1 MGRKALKRL
10 RKKRRTI
17 KLRKAPA
24 QASPP
29 VPPVDL
35 VRFMMANNSASNNIA
50 QNNHEELLMM
60 RMASEKKNQEMESY
74 KRQIDMELQK
84 QKDIISERARL
95 DKENKNML
103 SELKKQIESDKFME
117 DATRENN
124 DVKNKLELQ
133 NVKHEHKMN
142 IQTQKNEVTE
152 QEIQRQKE
160 LNKKQEENVKLKREL
175 EIIKQKNNELNNQI
189 KNNDLYNN
197 NLQLKDEIKRLKS
210 ENEAYDEL
218 IKTDEF
224 VKSADNHKKYILE
237 LEKQK
242 FDSELK
248 DQVYKK
254 RREVLLNYANIPEIS
269 EEQWTAMQN
278 KLKESIQS
286 SIVKEMEFKKQ
297 QEEFNKK
304 EDETNHYKELLD
316 QQTKKMHEA
325 EIEKVRAE
333 KKIEKMKNKS
343 ELADEMKEAIEYEAT
358 QRMDIEEINKKT
370 DLAKKA
376 MEVYQESLAVNA
388 QNKYIKDNGLKN
400 AKVLAEMKQKIVET
414 EYSNNAIK
422 EYSDL
427 LDQLQ
432 KAEATNSVAAKMY
445 NFTDKF
451 TDYRTSVPAAKILI
465 EQMGY
470 YNNSFDKRRNLV
482 DSLEA
487 RIAQNPNVWSYM
499 VKKYNQL
506 EDVRNHYS
514 FQTLPYLTE
523 IINNMDQTINE
534 FKENNWALS

>member
-24 QASPP
+24 QAS
-29 VPPVDL
+29 PPVDL

-175 EIIKQKNNELNNQI
+175 EIIKQKNSELNNQI

-269 EEQWTAMQN
+269 EKQWTEMQN

-304 EDETNHYKELLD
+304 EAETNHYKELLD

-370 DLAKKA
+370 DLAKRA
-376 MEVYQESLAVNA
+376 MEVYQESLVVNA

-400 AKVLAEMKQKIVET
+400 AKELAEMKQKIVET

-445 NFTDKF
+445 NFTDNF
-451 TDYRTSVPAAKILI
+451 TDYRTGVPAAKILI

-470 YNNSFDKRRNLV
+470 YKNSFENRRNLV

-499 VKKYNQL
+499 VKKYNEL

-534 FKENNWALS
+534 FKASNWPLS

>member
-24 QASPP
+24 QAS
-29 VPPVDL
+29 PPVDL

-175 EIIKQKNNELNNQI
+175 EIIKQKNSELNNQI

-269 EEQWTAMQN
+269 EKQWTEMQN

-304 EDETNHYKELLD
+304 EAETNHYKELLD

-333 KKIEKMKNKS
+333 KRLEKINNKS

-376 MEVYQESLAVNA
+376 MEVYQESLVVNA

-400 AKVLAEMKQKIVET
+400 AKELAEMKQKIVET

-445 NFTDKF
+445 NFTDNF
-451 TDYRTSVPAAKILI
+451 TDYRTGVPAAKILI

-470 YNNSFDKRRNLV
+470 YKNSFENRRNLV

-499 VKKYNQL
+499 VKKYNEL

-523 IINNMDQTINE
+523 IINNMDKTINE

>member
-24 QASPP
+24 QAS
-29 VPPVDL
+29 PPVDL

-189 KNNDLYNN
+189 KKNDLYNN

-269 EEQWTAMQN
+269 EKQWTAMQN

-286 SIVKEMEFKKQ
+286 SIVQEMEFKKQ

-304 EDETNHYKELLD
+304 EAETNHYKELLD

-333 KKIEKMKNKS
+333 KRLEKINNKS

-370 DLAKKA
+370 DLAKRA
-376 MEVYQESLAVNA
+376 MEVYQESLVVNA

-400 AKVLAEMKQKIVET
+400 AKELAEMKQKIVET

-445 NFTDKF
+445 NFTDNF
-451 TDYRTSVPAAKILI
+451 TDYRTGVPAAKILI

-470 YNNSFDKRRNLV
+470 YKNSFDKRRNLV

-499 VKKYNQL
+499 VKNHNEL

-523 IINNMDQTINE
+523 IINNMDKTINE

>member
-24 QASPP
+24 QAS
-29 VPPVDL
+29 PPVDL

-175 EIIKQKNNELNNQI
+175 EIIKQKNSELNNQI

-269 EEQWTAMQN
+269 EKQWTEMQN

-304 EDETNHYKELLD
+304 EAETNHYKELLD

-333 KKIEKMKNKS
+333 KRLEKINNKS

-370 DLAKKA
+370 DLAKRA
-376 MEVYQESLAVNA
+376 MEVYQESLVVNA

-400 AKVLAEMKQKIVET
+400 AKELAEMKQKIVET

-445 NFTDKF
+445 NFTDNF
-451 TDYRTSVPAAKILI
+451 TDYRTGVPAAKILI

-499 VKKYNQL
+499 VKNHNEL

>member
-24 QASPP
+24 QAS
-29 VPPVDL
+29 PPVDL

-269 EEQWTAMQN
+269 EKQWTEMQN

-304 EDETNHYKELLD
+304 EAETNHYKELLD

-333 KKIEKMKNKS
+333 KRLEKINNKS

-370 DLAKKA
+370 DLAKRA
-376 MEVYQESLAVNA
+376 MEVYQESLVVNA

-400 AKVLAEMKQKIVET
+400 AKELAEMKQKIVET

-432 KAEATNSVAAKMY
+432 KAEAANSVAAKMY

-451 TDYRTSVPAAKILI
+451 TDYRTGVPAAKILI

-470 YNNSFDKRRNLV
+470 YKNSFDKRRNLV

-499 VKKYNQL
+499 VKKYNEL

>member
-24 QASPP
+24 QAS
-29 VPPVDL
+29 PPVDL

-197 NLQLKDEIKRLKS
+197 NLQLEDEIKRLKS

-269 EEQWTAMQN
+269 EKQWTEMQN
-278 KLKESIQS
+278 KLKQSIQS

-304 EDETNHYKELLD
+304 EAETNHYKELLD

-333 KKIEKMKNKS
+333 KRLEKINNKS

-376 MEVYQESLAVNA
+376 MEVYQESLVVNA

-400 AKVLAEMKQKIVET
+400 AKELAEMKQKIVET

-470 YNNSFDKRRNLV
+470 YKNSFDKRRNLV

-499 VKKYNQL
+499 VKNHNEL

-523 IINNMDQTINE
+523 IINNMDKTINE

>member
-24 QASPP
+24 QAS
-29 VPPVDL
+29 PPVDL

-269 EEQWTAMQN
+269 EKQWTEMQN

-304 EDETNHYKELLD
+304 EAETNHYKELLD

-333 KKIEKMKNKS
+333 KRLEKINNKS
-343 ELADEMKEAIEYEAT
+343 ELADEMKKAIEYEVT

-370 DLAKKA
+370 DLAKRA
-376 MEVYQESLAVNA
+376 MEVYQESLVVNA

-400 AKVLAEMKQKIVET
+400 AKELAEMKQKIVET

-445 NFTDKF
+445 NFTDNF
-451 TDYRTSVPAAKILI
+451 TDYRTGVPAAKILI

-470 YNNSFDKRRNLV
+470 YKNSFENKRKLV

>member
-24 QASPP
+24 QAS
-29 VPPVDL
+29 PPVDL

-175 EIIKQKNNELNNQI
+175 EIIKQKNSELNNQI

-197 NLQLKDEIKRLKS
+197 NLQLEDEIKRLKS

-269 EEQWTAMQN
+269 EKQWTEMQN

-304 EDETNHYKELLD
+304 EAETNHYKELLD

-333 KKIEKMKNKS
+333 KRLEKMNNKS
-343 ELADEMKEAIEYEAT
+343 VLADEMKEALEYEAT

-376 MEVYQESLAVNA
+376 MEVYQESLVVNA

-400 AKVLAEMKQKIVET
+400 AKELAEMKQKIVET

-445 NFTDKF
+445 NFTDNF
-451 TDYRTSVPAAKILI
+451 TDYRTGVPAAKILI

-470 YNNSFDKRRNLV
+470 YKNSFDKRRNLV

-499 VKKYNQL
+499 VKNHNEL

-523 IINNMDQTINE
+523 IINNMDKTINE

>member
-24 QASPP
+24 QAS
-29 VPPVDL
+29 PPVDL

-269 EEQWTAMQN
+269 EKQWTEMQN

-286 SIVKEMEFKKQ
+286 SIVQEMEFKKQ

-304 EDETNHYKELLD
+304 EAETNHYKELLD

-376 MEVYQESLAVNA
+376 MEVYQESLVVNA

-400 AKVLAEMKQKIVET
+400 AKELAEMKQKIVET

-451 TDYRTSVPAAKILI
+451 TDYRTGVPAAKILI

-499 VKKYNQL
+499 VKNHNEL

-534 FKENNWALS
+534 FKASNWPLS

>member
-24 QASPP
+24 QAS
-29 VPPVDL
+29 PPVDL

-269 EEQWTAMQN
+269 EKQWTEMQN

-304 EDETNHYKELLD
+304 EAETNHYKELLD

-333 KKIEKMKNKS
+333 KRLEKINNKS

-370 DLAKKA
+370 DLAKRA
-376 MEVYQESLAVNA
+376 MEVYQESLVVNA

-400 AKVLAEMKQKIVET
+400 AKELAEMKQKIVET

-432 KAEATNSVAAKMY
+432 KAEAANSVAAKMY

-451 TDYRTSVPAAKILI
+451 TDYRTGVPAAKILI

-499 VKKYNQL
+499 VKKHNEL

>member
-24 QASPP
+24 QAS
-29 VPPVDL
+29 PPVDL

-175 EIIKQKNNELNNQI
+175 EIIKQKNSELNNQI

-269 EEQWTAMQN
+269 EKQWTEMQN

-286 SIVKEMEFKKQ
+286 SIVQEMEFKKQ

-304 EDETNHYKELLD
+304 EAETNHYKELLD

-333 KKIEKMKNKS
+333 KRLEKINNKS

-376 MEVYQESLAVNA
+376 MEVYQESLVVNA

-400 AKVLAEMKQKIVET
+400 AKELAEMKQKIVET

-445 NFTDKF
+445 NFTDNF
-451 TDYRTSVPAAKILI
+451 TDYRTGVPAAKILI

-470 YNNSFDKRRNLV
+470 YKNSFENRRKLV

-499 VKKYNQL
+499 VKKYNEL

-523 IINNMDQTINE
+523 IINNMDKTINE

>member
-24 QASPP
+24 QAS
-29 VPPVDL
+29 PPVDL

-189 KNNDLYNN
+189 KKNDLYNN
-197 NLQLKDEIKRLKS
+197 NLQLEDEIKRLKS

-269 EEQWTAMQN
+269 EKQWTEMQN

-304 EDETNHYKELLD
+304 EAETNHYKELLD

-333 KKIEKMKNKS
+333 KRLEKINNKS

-370 DLAKKA
+370 DLAKRA
-376 MEVYQESLAVNA
+376 MEVYQESLVVNA

-400 AKVLAEMKQKIVET
+400 AKELAEMKQKIVET

-445 NFTDKF
+445 NFTDNF
-451 TDYRTSVPAAKILI
+451 TDYRTGVPAAKILI

-470 YNNSFDKRRNLV
+470 YKNSFDKRRNLV

-499 VKKYNQL
+499 VKKYNEL

-523 IINNMDQTINE
+523 IINNMDKTINE

>member
-24 QASPP
+24 QAS
-29 VPPVDL
+29 PPVDL

-269 EEQWTAMQN
+269 EKQWTEMQN

-304 EDETNHYKELLD
+304 EAETNHYKELLD

-333 KKIEKMKNKS
+333 KRIEKMKNKS

-376 MEVYQESLAVNA
+376 MEVYQESLVVNA

-400 AKVLAEMKQKIVET
+400 AKELAEMKQKIVET

-445 NFTDKF
+445 NFTDNF
-451 TDYRTSVPAAKILI
+451 TDYRTGVPAAKILI

-470 YNNSFDKRRNLV
+470 YKNSFENRRKLV

-499 VKKYNQL
+499 VKKHNEL

-523 IINNMDQTINE
+523 IINNMDKTINE

>member
-24 QASPP
+24 QAS
-29 VPPVDL
+29 PPVDL

-269 EEQWTAMQN
+269 EKQWTAMQN

-304 EDETNHYKELLD
+304 EAETNHYKELLD

-333 KKIEKMKNKS
+333 KRLEKINNKS

-370 DLAKKA
+370 DLAKRA
-376 MEVYQESLAVNA
+376 MEVYQESLVVNA

-400 AKVLAEMKQKIVET
+400 AKELAEMKQKIVET

-432 KAEATNSVAAKMY
+432 KAEAANSVAAKMY

-451 TDYRTSVPAAKILI
+451 TDYRTGVPAAKILI

-470 YNNSFDKRRNLV
+470 YKNSFENRRNLV

-499 VKKYNQL
+499 VKKHNEL

-523 IINNMDQTINE
+523 IINNMDKTINE

>member
-24 QASPP
+24 QAS
-29 VPPVDL
+29 PPVDL

-269 EEQWTAMQN
+269 EKQWTEMQN

-304 EDETNHYKELLD
+304 EAETNHYKELLD

-333 KKIEKMKNKS
+333 KRLEKINNKS

-370 DLAKKA
+370 DLAKRA
-376 MEVYQESLAVNA
+376 MEVYQESLVVNA

-400 AKVLAEMKQKIVET
+400 AKELAEMKQKIVET

-432 KAEATNSVAAKMY
+432 KAEAANSVAAKMY

-451 TDYRTSVPAAKILI
+451 TDYRTGVPAAKILI

-470 YNNSFDKRRNLV
+470 YKNSFDKRRNLV

-499 VKKYNQL
+499 VKKYNEL

-523 IINNMDQTINE
+523 IINNMDKTINE

>member
-24 QASPP
+24 QAS
-29 VPPVDL
+29 PPVDL

-254 RREVLLNYANIPEIS
+254 RREVLLNYANIPEIT
-269 EEQWTAMQN
+269 EEQWTSMQN

-304 EDETNHYKELLD
+304 EAETNHYKELLD

-333 KKIEKMKNKS
+333 KRLEKINNKS

-370 DLAKKA
+370 DLAKRA
-376 MEVYQESLAVNA
+376 MEVYQESLVVNA

-400 AKVLAEMKQKIVET
+400 AKELAEMKQKIVET

-445 NFTDKF
+445 NFTDNF
-451 TDYRTSVPAAKILI
+451 TDYRTGVPAAKTLI

-470 YNNSFDKRRNLV
+470 YKNSFENRRNLV

-499 VKKYNQL
+499 VKKHNEL

-523 IINNMDQTINE
+523 IINNMDKTINE

>member
-24 QASPP
+24 QAS
-29 VPPVDL
+29 PPVDL

-175 EIIKQKNNELNNQI
+175 EIIKQKNSELNNQI

-269 EEQWTAMQN
+269 EKQWTAMQN

-304 EDETNHYKELLD
+304 EAETNHYKELLD

-333 KKIEKMKNKS
+333 KRLEKINNKS

-376 MEVYQESLAVNA
+376 MEVYQESLVVNA

-400 AKVLAEMKQKIVET
+400 AKELAEMKQKIVET

-445 NFTDKF
+445 NFTDNF
-451 TDYRTSVPAAKILI
+451 TDYRTGVPAAKILI

-470 YNNSFDKRRNLV
+470 YKNSFDKRRNLV

-499 VKKYNQL
+499 VKNHNEL

-523 IINNMDQTINE
+523 IINNMDKTINE

>member
-24 QASPP
+24 QAS
-29 VPPVDL
+29 PPVDL

-175 EIIKQKNNELNNQI
+175 EIIKQKNSELNNQI

-269 EEQWTAMQN
+269 EKQWTEMQN

-304 EDETNHYKELLD
+304 EAETNHYKELLD

-333 KKIEKMKNKS
+333 KRLEKINNKS

-376 MEVYQESLAVNA
+376 MEVYQESLVVNA

-400 AKVLAEMKQKIVET
+400 AKELAEMKQKIVET

-451 TDYRTSVPAAKILI
+451 TDYRTGVPAAKILI

-470 YNNSFDKRRNLV
+470 YKNSFENRRKLV

-499 VKKYNQL
+499 VKKYNEL

-534 FKENNWALS
+534 FKASNWPLS

>member
-24 QASPP
+24 QAS
-29 VPPVDL
+29 PPVDL

-175 EIIKQKNNELNNQI
+175 EIIKQKNSELNNQI

-269 EEQWTAMQN
+269 EKQWTEMQN
-278 KLKESIQS
+278 KLKQSIQS
-286 SIVKEMEFKKQ
+286 SIVQEMEFKKQ

-304 EDETNHYKELLD
+304 EAETNHYKELLD

-333 KKIEKMKNKS
+333 KRLEKINNKS

-376 MEVYQESLAVNA
+376 MEVYQESLVVNA

-400 AKVLAEMKQKIVET
+400 AKELAEMKQKIVET

-451 TDYRTSVPAAKILI
+451 TDYRTGVPAAKILI

-470 YNNSFDKRRNLV
+470 YKNSFENKRKLV

-499 VKKYNQL
+499 VKNHNEL

-534 FKENNWALS
+534 FKASNWPLS

>member
-24 QASPP
+24 QAS
-29 VPPVDL
+29 PPVDL

-269 EEQWTAMQN
+269 EKQWTEMQN

-304 EDETNHYKELLD
+304 EAETNHYKELLD

-333 KKIEKMKNKS
+333 KRLEKINNKS

-370 DLAKKA
+370 DLAKRA
-376 MEVYQESLAVNA
+376 MEVYQESLVVNA

-400 AKVLAEMKQKIVET
+400 AKELAEMKQKIVET

-432 KAEATNSVAAKMY
+432 KAEAANSVAAKMY
-445 NFTDKF
+445 NFTDNF
-451 TDYRTSVPAAKILI
+451 TDYRTGVPAAKILI

-470 YNNSFDKRRNLV
+470 YKNSFDKRRNLV

-499 VKKYNQL
+499 VKKHNEL

-523 IINNMDQTINE
+523 IINNMDKTINE

>member
-24 QASPP
+24 QAS
-29 VPPVDL
+29 PPVDL

-175 EIIKQKNNELNNQI
+175 EIIKQKNSELNNQI

-269 EEQWTAMQN
+269 EKQWTEMQN
-278 KLKESIQS
+278 KLKQSIQS

-304 EDETNHYKELLD
+304 EAETNHYKELLD

-333 KKIEKMKNKS
+333 KRLEKINNKS

-376 MEVYQESLAVNA
+376 MEVYQESLVVNA

-400 AKVLAEMKQKIVET
+400 AKELAEMKQKIVET

-432 KAEATNSVAAKMY
+432 KAEAANSVAAKMY

-451 TDYRTSVPAAKILI
+451 TDYRTGVPAAKILI

-470 YNNSFDKRRNLV
+470 YKNSFENRRNLV

-499 VKKYNQL
+499 VKKYNEL

-523 IINNMDQTINE
+523 IINNMDKTINE

>member
-24 QASPP
+24 QAS
-29 VPPVDL
+29 PPVDL

-197 NLQLKDEIKRLKS
+197 NLQLEDEIKRLKS

-269 EEQWTAMQN
+269 EKQWTEMQN
-278 KLKESIQS
+278 KLKQNIQS

-297 QEEFNKK
+297 QEELKQK
-304 EDETNHYKELLD
+304 EEETNHLKDLLN

-333 KKIEKMKNKS
+333 KRLEKINNKS
-343 ELADEMKEAIEYEAT
+343 VLADEMKEAIDYEAT

-376 MEVYQESLAVNA
+376 MEVYQESLVVNA

-400 AKVLAEMKQKIVET
+400 AKELAEMKQKIVET

-445 NFTDKF
+445 NFTDNF
-451 TDYRTSVPAAKILI
+451 TDYRTGVPAAKILI

-470 YNNSFDKRRNLV
+470 YKNSFENRRNLV

-499 VKKYNQL
+499 VKNHNEL

-523 IINNMDQTINE
+523 IINNMDKTINE

>member
-24 QASPP
+24 QAS
-29 VPPVDL
+29 PPVDL

-175 EIIKQKNNELNNQI
+175 EIIKQKNSELNNQI

-254 RREVLLNYANIPEIS
+254 RREVLLNYANIPEIT
-269 EEQWTAMQN
+269 EKQWTAMQN

-304 EDETNHYKELLD
+304 EAETNHYKELLD

-333 KKIEKMKNKS
+333 KRLEKINNKS

-376 MEVYQESLAVNA
+376 MEVYQESLVVNA

-400 AKVLAEMKQKIVET
+400 AKELAEMKQKIVET

-451 TDYRTSVPAAKILI
+451 TDYRTGVPAAKILI

-470 YNNSFDKRRNLV
+470 YKNSFENRRNLV

-499 VKKYNQL
+499 VKKYNEL

-523 IINNMDQTINE
+523 IINNMDKTINE

>member
-24 QASPP
+24 QAS
-29 VPPVDL
+29 PPVDL

-175 EIIKQKNNELNNQI
+175 EIIKQKNSELNNQI

-269 EEQWTAMQN
+269 EKQWTEMQN

-304 EDETNHYKELLD
+304 EAETNHYKELLD

-376 MEVYQESLAVNA
+376 MEVYQESLVVNA

-400 AKVLAEMKQKIVET
+400 AKELAEMKQKIVET

-451 TDYRTSVPAAKILI
+451 TDYRTGVPAAKILI

-499 VKKYNQL
+499 VKNHNEL

>member
-24 QASPP
+24 QAS
-29 VPPVDL
+29 PPVDL

-175 EIIKQKNNELNNQI
+175 EIIKQKNSELNNQI

-269 EEQWTAMQN
+269 EKQWTEMQN

-304 EDETNHYKELLD
+304 EAETNHYKELLD

-333 KKIEKMKNKS
+333 KRLEKINNKS

-370 DLAKKA
+370 DLAKRA
-376 MEVYQESLAVNA
+376 MEVYQESLVVNA

-400 AKVLAEMKQKIVET
+400 AKELAEMKQKIVET

-445 NFTDKF
+445 NFTDNF
-451 TDYRTSVPAAKILI
+451 TDYRTGVPAAKILI

-470 YNNSFDKRRNLV
+470 YKNSFENRRNLV

-499 VKKYNQL
+499 VKNHNEL

-523 IINNMDQTINE
+523 IINNMDKTINE

>member
-24 QASPP
+24 QAS
-29 VPPVDL
+29 PPVDL

-269 EEQWTAMQN
+269 EKQWTEMQN

-304 EDETNHYKELLD
+304 EAETNHYKELLD

-333 KKIEKMKNKS
+333 KRLEKINNKS

-370 DLAKKA
+370 DLAKRA
-376 MEVYQESLAVNA
+376 MEVYQESLVVNA

-400 AKVLAEMKQKIVET
+400 AKELAEMKQKIVET

-445 NFTDKF
+445 NFTDNF
-451 TDYRTSVPAAKILI
+451 TDYRTGVPAAKILI

-470 YNNSFDKRRNLV
+470 YKNSFENKRKLV

-499 VKKYNQL
+499 VKNHNEL

>member
-24 QASPP
+24 QAS
-29 VPPVDL
+29 PPVDL

-175 EIIKQKNNELNNQI
+175 EIIKQKNSELNNQI

-269 EEQWTAMQN
+269 EKQWTEMQN

-286 SIVKEMEFKKQ
+286 SIVQEMEFKKQ

-304 EDETNHYKELLD
+304 EAETNHYKELLD

-333 KKIEKMKNKS
+333 KKLEKMKNKS

-370 DLAKKA
+370 DLAKRA
-376 MEVYQESLAVNA
+376 MEVYQESLVVNA

-400 AKVLAEMKQKIVET
+400 AKELAEMKQKIVET

-445 NFTDKF
+445 NFTDNF
-451 TDYRTSVPAAKILI
+451 TDYRTGVPAAKILI

-470 YNNSFDKRRNLV
+470 YKNSFENRRKLV

-499 VKKYNQL
+499 VKNHNEL

-523 IINNMDQTINE
+523 IINNMDKTINE

>member
-24 QASPP
+24 QAS
-29 VPPVDL
+29 PPVDL

-269 EEQWTAMQN
+269 EKQWTAMQN

-304 EDETNHYKELLD
+304 EAETNHYKELLD

-333 KKIEKMKNKS
+333 KRLEKINNKS

-376 MEVYQESLAVNA
+376 MEVYQESLVVNA

-400 AKVLAEMKQKIVET
+400 AKELAEMKQKIVET

-451 TDYRTSVPAAKILI
+451 TDYRTGVPAAKILI

-470 YNNSFDKRRNLV
+470 YKNSFENRRKLV

-499 VKKYNQL
+499 VKKHNEL

-523 IINNMDQTINE
+523 IINNMDKTINE

>member
-24 QASPP
+24 QAS
-29 VPPVDL
+29 PPVDL

-269 EEQWTAMQN
+269 EKQWTEMQN

-304 EDETNHYKELLD
+304 EAETNHYKELLD

-333 KKIEKMKNKS
+333 KRLEKINNKS

-376 MEVYQESLAVNA
+376 MEVYQESLVVNA

-400 AKVLAEMKQKIVET
+400 AKELAEMKQKIVET

-432 KAEATNSVAAKMY
+432 KAEAANSVAAKMY

-451 TDYRTSVPAAKILI
+451 TDYRTGVPAAKILI

-470 YNNSFDKRRNLV
+470 YKNSFENKRKLV

-499 VKKYNQL
+499 VKKYNEL

>member
-24 QASPP
+24 QAS
-29 VPPVDL
+29 PPVDL

-175 EIIKQKNNELNNQI
+175 EIIKQKNSELNNQI

-197 NLQLKDEIKRLKS
+197 NLQLEDEIKRLKS

-269 EEQWTAMQN
+269 EKQWTAMQN

-304 EDETNHYKELLD
+304 EAETNHYKELLD

-333 KKIEKMKNKS
+333 KRLEKINNKS

-370 DLAKKA
+370 DLAKRA
-376 MEVYQESLAVNA
+376 MEVYQESLVVNA

-400 AKVLAEMKQKIVET
+400 AKELAEMKQKIVET

-432 KAEATNSVAAKMY
+432 KAEAANSVAAKMY

-470 YNNSFDKRRNLV
+470 YKNSFDKRRNLV

>member
-24 QASPP
+24 QAS
-29 VPPVDL
+29 PPVDL

-175 EIIKQKNNELNNQI
+175 EIIKQKNSELNNQI

-269 EEQWTAMQN
+269 EKQWTAMQN

-304 EDETNHYKELLD
+304 EAETNHYKELLD

-333 KKIEKMKNKS
+333 KRLEKINNKS

-376 MEVYQESLAVNA
+376 MEVYQESLVVNA

-400 AKVLAEMKQKIVET
+400 AKELAEMKQKIVET

-432 KAEATNSVAAKMY
+432 KAEAANSVAAKMY

-451 TDYRTSVPAAKILI
+451 TDYRTGVPAAKILI

-470 YNNSFDKRRNLV
+470 YKNSFENRRNLV

-499 VKKYNQL
+499 VKNHNEL

-523 IINNMDQTINE
+523 IINNMDKTINE

>member
-24 QASPP
+24 QAS
-29 VPPVDL
+29 PPVDL

-197 NLQLKDEIKRLKS
+197 NLQLEDEIKRLKS

-269 EEQWTAMQN
+269 EKQWTEMQN

-304 EDETNHYKELLD
+304 EAETNHYKELLD

-333 KKIEKMKNKS
+333 KRLEKINNKS
-343 ELADEMKEAIEYEAT
+343 ALADEMKEALEYEAT

-376 MEVYQESLAVNA
+376 MEVYQESLVVNA

-400 AKVLAEMKQKIVET
+400 AKELAEMKQKIVET

-432 KAEATNSVAAKMY
+432 KAEAANSVAAKMY

-451 TDYRTSVPAAKILI
+451 TDYRTGVPAAKILI

-499 VKKYNQL
+499 VKKYNEL

-523 IINNMDQTINE
+523 IINNMDKTINE

>member
-24 QASPP
+24 QAS
-29 VPPVDL
+29 PPVDL

-175 EIIKQKNNELNNQI
+175 EIIKQKNSELNNQI

-269 EEQWTAMQN
+269 EKQWTAMQN

-304 EDETNHYKELLD
+304 EAETNHYKELLD

-333 KKIEKMKNKS
+333 KRLEKINNKS

-376 MEVYQESLAVNA
+376 MEVYQESLVVNA

-400 AKVLAEMKQKIVET
+400 AKELAEMKQKIVET

-432 KAEATNSVAAKMY
+432 KAEAANSVAAKMY

-451 TDYRTSVPAAKILI
+451 TDYRTGVPAAKILI

-470 YNNSFDKRRNLV
+470 YKNSFDKRRNLV

-499 VKKYNQL
+499 VKKHNEL

-523 IINNMDQTINE
+523 IINNMDKTINE

>member
-24 QASPP
+24 QAS
-29 VPPVDL
+29 PPVDL

-197 NLQLKDEIKRLKS
+197 NLQLEDEIKRLKS

-269 EEQWTAMQN
+269 EKQWTEMQN

-304 EDETNHYKELLD
+304 EAETNHYKELLD

-333 KKIEKMKNKS
+333 KRLEKINNKS

-376 MEVYQESLAVNA
+376 MEVYQESLVVNA
-388 QNKYIKDNGLKN
+388 QNEYIKDNGLKN
-400 AKVLAEMKQKIVET
+400 AKELAEMKQKIVET

-445 NFTDKF
+445 NFTDNF
-451 TDYRTSVPAAKILI
+451 TDYRTGVPAAKTLI

-470 YNNSFDKRRNLV
+470 YKNSFENRRNLV

-499 VKKYNQL
+499 VKNHNEL

-523 IINNMDQTINE
+523 IINNMDKTINE

>member
-24 QASPP
+24 QAS
-29 VPPVDL
+29 PPVDL

-269 EEQWTAMQN
+269 EKQWTEMQN
-278 KLKESIQS
+278 KLKQSIQS
-286 SIVKEMEFKKQ
+286 SIVQEMEFKKQ

-304 EDETNHYKELLD
+304 EAETNHYKELLD

-333 KKIEKMKNKS
+333 KRLEKINNKS

-376 MEVYQESLAVNA
+376 MEVYQESLVVNA

-400 AKVLAEMKQKIVET
+400 AKELAEMKQKIVET

-445 NFTDKF
+445 NFTDNF
-451 TDYRTSVPAAKILI
+451 TDYRTGVPAAKILI

-470 YNNSFDKRRNLV
+470 YKNSFENRRKLV

-499 VKKYNQL
+499 VKKHNEL

>member
-24 QASPP
+24 QAS
-29 VPPVDL
+29 PPVDL

-175 EIIKQKNNELNNQI
+175 EIIKQKNSELNNQI

-269 EEQWTAMQN
+269 EKQWTAMQN

-304 EDETNHYKELLD
+304 EAETNHYKELLD

-333 KKIEKMKNKS
+333 KRLEKINNKS

-376 MEVYQESLAVNA
+376 MEVYQESLVVNA

-400 AKVLAEMKQKIVET
+400 AKELAEMKQKIVET

-451 TDYRTSVPAAKILI
+451 TDYRTGVPAAKILI

-470 YNNSFDKRRNLV
+470 YKNSFENRRKIV

-499 VKKYNQL
+499 VKKHNEL

-523 IINNMDQTINE
+523 IINNMDKTINE
-534 FKENNWALS
+534 FKASNWPLS

>member
-24 QASPP
+24 QAS
-29 VPPVDL
+29 PPVDL

-175 EIIKQKNNELNNQI
+175 EIIKQKNSELNNQI

-197 NLQLKDEIKRLKS
+197 NLQLEDEIKRLKS

-269 EEQWTAMQN
+269 EKQWTEMQN
-278 KLKESIQS
+278 KLKQSIQS

-304 EDETNHYKELLD
+304 EAETNHYKELLD

-333 KKIEKMKNKS
+333 KRLEKINNKS

-376 MEVYQESLAVNA
+376 MEVYQESLVVNA

-400 AKVLAEMKQKIVET
+400 AKELAEMKQKIVET

-451 TDYRTSVPAAKILI
+451 TDYRTGVPAAKILI

-470 YNNSFDKRRNLV
+470 YKNSFENRRNLV

-499 VKKYNQL
+499 VKKHNEL

-523 IINNMDQTINE
+523 IINNMDKTINE

>member
-24 QASPP
+24 QAS
-29 VPPVDL
+29 PPVDL

-175 EIIKQKNNELNNQI
+175 EIIKQKNSELNNQI

-197 NLQLKDEIKRLKS
+197 NLQLEDEIKRLKS

-269 EEQWTAMQN
+269 EKQWTEMQN
-278 KLKESIQS
+278 KLKQSIQS

-304 EDETNHYKELLD
+304 EAETNHYKELLD

-333 KKIEKMKNKS
+333 KRLEKINNKS

-376 MEVYQESLAVNA
+376 MEVYQESLVVNA

-400 AKVLAEMKQKIVET
+400 AKELAEMKQKIVET

-451 TDYRTSVPAAKILI
+451 TDYRTGVPAAKILI

-470 YNNSFDKRRNLV
+470 YKNSFDKRRNLV

-523 IINNMDQTINE
+523 IINNMDKTINE

>member
-24 QASPP
+24 QAS
-29 VPPVDL
+29 PPVDL

-269 EEQWTAMQN
+269 EKQWTEMQN

-304 EDETNHYKELLD
+304 EAETNHYKELLE

-333 KKIEKMKNKS
+333 KRLEKINNKS

-370 DLAKKA
+370 DLAKRA
-376 MEVYQESLAVNA
+376 MEVYQESLVVNA

-400 AKVLAEMKQKIVET
+400 AKELAEMKQKIVET

-470 YNNSFDKRRNLV
+470 YKNSFDKRRNLV

-499 VKKYNQL
+499 VKKYNEL

-523 IINNMDQTINE
+523 IINNMDKTINE

>member
-24 QASPP
+24 QAS
-29 VPPVDL
+29 PPVDL

-175 EIIKQKNNELNNQI
+175 EIIKQKNSELNNQI

-269 EEQWTAMQN
+269 EEQWTSMQN

-304 EDETNHYKELLD
+304 EAETNHYKELLD

-333 KKIEKMKNKS
+333 KRLEKINNKS

-376 MEVYQESLAVNA
+376 MEVYQESLVVNA
-388 QNKYIKDNGLKN
+388 QNEYIKDNGLKN
-400 AKVLAEMKQKIVET
+400 AKELAEMKQKIVET

-445 NFTDKF
+445 NFTDNF
-451 TDYRTSVPAAKILI
+451 TDYRTGVPAAKILI

-470 YNNSFDKRRNLV
+470 YKNSFDKRRNLV

-499 VKKYNQL
+499 VKKYNEL

-523 IINNMDQTINE
+523 IINNMDKTINE